1 MRRVLDRERKW
12 LRRNTVAGRFKR
24 QLEYQRQRRLRL
36 DSLAPDIVNPP
47 LRE

>member
-12 LRRNTVAGRFKR
+12 LRRKTAVGRFKR
-24 QLEYQRQRRLRL
+24 QLEYQRARKERTG
-36 DSLAPDIVNPP
+36 PDETRSP